1 MIFYLITPL
10 ILIIGS
16 SLGLLISP
24 SWSISPFIWVF
35 ILVPIIDIMLPYLNK
50 KDQELNEN
58 LLHNFSIII
67 ILPCILFLII
77 FGLVVVSDISISV
90 FAVAALGAAVGMS
103 GGSIGITTAH
113 ELIHRQSY
121 FMRSLGVILLI
132 LCLYGHFRIE
142 HVYGHHKDVCLKKD
156 SATAQRG
163 QSIYHFIISSSL
175 GQFITAY
182 KIEIRRNKP
191 IYQNRLLQS
200 TIRSVIFIFI
210 MFMIGGVYGLVIA
223 LAIALVAKILLET
236 VNYIEHYGLV
246 RKEGQ
251 RVYPRH
257 SWNSNHLMSNIMLY
271 NLSRHS
277 HHHEKAYLEFW
288 ELKPYDD
295 APEMPYGYLSMIYIA
310 LLFPWWYHRIMAKK
324 LIDWDACYA
333 NDDEKEIAR
342 QDNQNSGLKVL
353 AGGS

>member
-50 KDQELNEN
+50 TDQELNEN

-77 FGLVVVSDISISV
+77 FGLVVVSDSSTSV
-90 FAVAALGAAVGMS
+90 FTVAALGAAVGMS

-142 HVYGHHKDVCLKKD
+142 HIYGHHK
-156 SATAQRG
+156 
-163 QSIYHFIISSSL
+163 Y
-175 GQFITAY
+175 
-182 KIEIRRNKP
+182 
-191 IYQNRLLQS
+191 
-200 TIRSVIFIFI
+200 
-210 MFMIGGVYGLVIA
+210 
-223 LAIALVAKILLET
+223 
-236 VNYIEHYGLV
+236 
-246 RKEGQ
+246 
-251 RVYPRH
+251 
-257 SWNSNHLMSNIMLY
+257 
-271 NLSRHS
+271 
-277 HHHEKAYLEFW
+277 
-288 ELKPYDD
+288 
-295 APEMPYGYLSMIYIA
+295 
-310 LLFPWWYHRIMAKK
+310 
-324 LIDWDACYA
+324 
-333 NDDEKEIAR
+333 
-342 QDNQNSGLKVL
+342 
-353 AGGS
+353 